1 MKQLFFL
8 FILSILILATP
19 LLSFAQGTP
28 TKIGIDES
36 TVIFASCRLSNLV
49 DKSTATPIKET
60 KEEAEADKIKQDVR
74 KNDYVK
80 GCIQEII
87 RFVIVIASLA
97 AILKIAASG
106 LALLDPSGSKVSQKL
121 TSRSTITNL
130 VIGLFLLI
138 VGWNMIP
145 ILNASFNSVNFLDL
159 PRVNYCD
166 IKDGCVS
173 ERKLKIQRYRSCTQR
188 YEEIMDEKLYKTSKD
203 NQDVLVKCIIEYCQV
218 KEQYDEIEN
227 DSCDDIKN
235 TRNPKDVNKR
245 IDELNK
251 EGDELRK
258 QQAAGGDNTPSSDL
272 EAEVIRLVKAGKIN
286 QIDGQPEVIIK
297 QVQDK
302 LLKKV
307 TLKFLASLA
316 KSPGIDSI
324 KIWEPFRKEDP
335 PRFHGKGLAVD
346 LRSVT
351 MGGKEYTAEDA
362 FAGTADEQYKKVA
375 NFIFDFKT
383 TRQIIMAG
391 NIVDKLRADPK
402 FSAASRQGTISKIRI
417 ATTPDKPNKTERH
430 EDHWHVDM
438 FE

>member
-1 MKQLFFL
+1 
-8 FILSILILATP
+8 LILATP

-60 KEEAEADKIKQDVR
+60 KEESEADKIKQDVR

-173 ERKLKIQRYRSCTQR
+173 ERKLRIQRYRSCTQR
-188 YEEIMDEKLYKTSKD
+188 YEEIMDEKKYETSKD
-203 NQDVLVKCIIEYCQV
+203 NQDILVKCIIEYCQV

-235 TRNPKDVNKR
+235 THNPKDVNKR

-251 EGDELRK
+251 EGIELRK
-258 QQAAGGDNTPSSDL
+258 QQAAGSGGAGTGEGADKTPDAQL
-272 EAEVIRLVKAGKIN
+272 EDEVIKLVNAKKIN
-286 QIDGQPEVIIK
+286 QIDNEPNKIIDQIK
-297 QVQDK
+297 SHQI
-302 LLKKV
+302 KKI
-307 TLKFLASLA
+307 TLRFLASLA
-316 KSPGIDSI
+316 KNKGVESI
-324 KIWEPFRKEDP
+324 KIWEPFRPEDP

-346 LRSVT
+346 LKSVT
-351 MGGKEYTAEDA
+351 IGGKEYTADNA
-362 FAGTADEQYKKVA
+362 FAGQDYDKFLEIAEKIYS
-375 NFIFDFKT
+375 FKT

-391 NIVDKLRADPK
+391 DIVGKLRATPH
-402 FSAASRQGTISKIRI
+402 FSAAARQGTINNIRI
-417 ATTPDKPNKTERH
+417 STTPGNNKTERH